1 VPSRIRRAPALRP
14 MKTPLTAAELLDEGE
29 ARLKRSP
36 AIDHWPADRER
47 REATV
52 LLSFALGDREGAEKL
67 VDLDRAVGV
76 RNRERYRR
84 LIRRRA
90 GGEPMAHILGWT
102 VFRGLR
108 LSVRPGA
115 FVPRQSSELLATRA
129 ANRLRGRSRPVAID
143 LATGIG
149 PVALSVAHAIPAAE
163 VHGTDISEDA
173 VRQARANARSL
184 GLTNAAFHRGD
195 LFAPVP
201 ARLREAVDV
210 ITVHPPYVPRREVG
224 DLPIEVRGFEP
235 EDTLTDFSP
244 DGMGL
249 LERTAAQALEW
260 LRPGGWLL
268 VEVSPDRA
276 RSVRGRLIRTGYK
289 DVRSTRGWPDIT
301 RVVVGRV

>member
-1 VPSRIRRAPALRP
+1 
-14 MKTPLTAAELLDEGE
+14 MKTPRTASELLEEGE

-36 AIDHWPADRER
+36 AIDHWPADREH

-52 LLSFALGDREGAEKL
+52 LLSFALGDRDGSE
-67 VDLDRAVGV
+67 DLADPDREVGTRV
-76 RNRERYRR
+76 RERYRR
-84 LIRRRA
+84 LIRRRV

-115 FVPRQSSELLATRA
+115 FVPRQSSELLASRA
-129 ANRLRGRSRPVAID
+129 VNRLRGRRRPVAVD

-149 PVALSVAHAIPAAE
+149 PVALSVADAVRAAE

-184 GLTNAAFHRGD
+184 GLSNAVFHRGD
-195 LFAPVP
+195 LFAPLP
-201 ARLREAVDV
+201 AGLRGRVDV
-210 ITVHPPYVPRREVG
+210 ITVHPPYVPHREVG
-224 DLPIEVRGFEP
+224 HLPIEVRGFEP

-244 DGMGL
+244 DGLGL
-249 LERTAAQALEW
+249 LERTAAQAPEW

-276 RSVRGRLIRTGYK
+276 RSVRGRLVGSGYR

>member
-1 VPSRIRRAPALRP
+1 

-52 LLSFALGDREGAEKL
+52 LLSVVLGDHDGSDELLDPDRLVGA
-67 VDLDRAVGV
+67 RA
-76 RNRERYRR
+76 RERYRL

-90 GGEPMAHILGWT
+90 GGEPMAHIMGWT
-102 VFRGLR
+102 LFRGIR

-115 FVPRQSSELLATRA
+115 FVPRQSSELLASRA
-129 ANRLRGRSRPVAID
+129 VNRLRGRRRPVAVD

-149 PVALSVAHAIPAAE
+149 PVALSVAYSVPSAE

-184 GLTNAAFHRGD
+184 GLPNAVFHRGD
-195 LFAPVP
+195 LFAPLP
-201 ARLREAVDV
+201 AGLRGGVDV
-210 ITVHPPYVPRREVG
+210 VTVHPPYVPRREVG
-224 DLPIEVRGFEP
+224 HLPIEVRGFEP
-235 EDTLTDFSP
+235 EDTLTDFSA
-244 DGMGL
+244 DGLGL
-249 LERTAAQALEW
+249 LERTAAQAPDW

-276 RSVRGRLIRTGYK
+276 RSVRGRLIRSGYR

-301 RVVVGRV
+301 RVVVGRI